1 MGAASNKN
9 IDNPPQTNININL
22 IIKGFENY
30 QNENKTNIIKNTINV
45 ENNKENP
52 YTCNINKD
60 FNIQNCTQDEMKNE
74 NGVKDED
81 APPGMDQYNSN
92 TQENGKKNNTPF
104 GNSTDSEIKSYE
116 GGKTIHCIGDKYEE
130 ENKNNNVTPGK
141 NIDINKSI
149 NESIYVDKPIGKH
162 TNYGINEQKKY
173 NDSINKDSAKDIN
186 NNKPNEDDEKK
197 YTNDGNSQNYLSM
210 SQSVILKSY
219 GDLSVEINKIIFY
232 KDINERMAK
241 GYFPLFLKINEE
253 KPQFFFVIRDSTLRS
268 VLRHYLKDKNI
279 NESEDSF
286 TLYNRNEELDIDK
299 KIYELN
305 LKPLTYIKNFK

>member
-9 IDNPPQTNININL
+9 IDNPPPTNININL
-22 IIKGFENY
+22 IIKGIENF
-30 QNENKTNIIKNTINV
+30 QNENKTNIIKNPINL
-45 ENNKENP
+45 ENNKNIC
-52 YTCNINKD
+52 TCDINNASNNQK
-60 FNIQNCTQDEMKNE
+60 CTQKEMKNE
-74 NGVKDED
+74 DEVNDED
-81 APPGMDQYNSN
+81 APPSMDPYNFCARG
-92 TQENGKKNNTPF
+92 NGIKNNTPF
-104 GNSTDSEIKSYE
+104 GNSADSEIKSYQ
-116 GGKTIHCIGDKYEE
+116 GGSTIGCIGDNNNE
-130 ENKNNNVTPGK
+130 ENKINNVTPGK

-149 NESIYVDKPIGKH
+149 NENTYVDKPIGIP

-219 GDLSVEINKIIFY
+219 GDLSVQINRENLHN
-232 KDINERMAK
+232 DINEMIAK
-241 GYFPLFLKINEE
+241 GYIPLFLKINEE

-268 VLRHYLKDKNI
+268 VLRHYLKEKNI

-286 TLYNRNEELDIDK
+286 TLYNGNEELDIDK

-305 LKPLTYIKNFK
+305 LKPMTKITNSK

>member
-1 MGAASNKN
+1 MRNSKQNRIKN
-9 IDNPPQTNININL
+9 NAPFDNPVN
-22 IIKGFENY
+22 
-30 QNENKTNIIKNTINV
+30 
-45 ENNKENP
+45 
-52 YTCNINKD
+52 
-60 FNIQNCTQDEMKNE
+60 
-74 NGVKDED
+74 
-81 APPGMDQYNSN
+81 
-92 TQENGKKNNTPF
+92 
-104 GNSTDSEIKSYE
+104 SEIKSYE
-116 GGKTIHCIGDKYEE
+116 GRTIIICAADKYKV

-149 NESIYVDKPIGKH
+149 NENTYVDKPIGIP

-186 NNKPNEDDEKK
+186 NNKSNEDDEKK

-268 VLRHYLKDKNI
+268 VLRHFLKDKNI

-286 TLYNRNEELDIDK
+286 TLYNGNEELDIDK

-305 LKPLTYIKNFK
+305 LKPMTKITNSK

>member
-9 IDNPPQTNININL
+9 IDNPPPTNININV
-22 IIKGFENY
+22 IIKGFENF
-30 QNENKTNIIKNTINV
+30 QNENKTNIIKNTINL
-45 ENNKENP
+45 ENNKENT
-52 YTCNINKD
+52 YTCDIN
-60 FNIQNCTQDEMKNE
+60 NVSNNQICTQNEKKNGDE
-74 NGVKDED
+74 VKDED
-81 APPGMDQYNSN
+81 APPSMDQYNYN
-92 TQENGKKNNTPF
+92 TQENRIKNNTPF
-104 GNSTDSEIKSYE
+104 GNSADSEIKSYQ
-116 GGKTIHCIGDKYEE
+116 GGSTIGCIGDNNKEE
-130 ENKNNNVTPGK
+130 IKINNVTPGK

-149 NESIYVDKPIGKH
+149 NENTYVDKPIGIP

-268 VLRHYLKDKNI
+268 VLRHYLKEKNI

-286 TLYNRNEELDIDK
+286 TLYNGNEELDIDK
-299 KIYELN
+299 KIDELN